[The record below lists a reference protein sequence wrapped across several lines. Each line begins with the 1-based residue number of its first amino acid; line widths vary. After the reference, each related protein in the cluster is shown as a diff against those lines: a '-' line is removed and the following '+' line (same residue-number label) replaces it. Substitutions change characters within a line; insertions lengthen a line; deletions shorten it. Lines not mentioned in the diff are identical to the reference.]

1 MASTRDQMTHVASSD
16 PIEQALELPG
26 GAVFHRCALQVNPHH
41 YSGTYRGQDSEGTSA
56 EYARAI
62 VQKAGELDISVLAIT
77 DHNHVGGVPDFRAEA
92 ERKGIRVFPG
102 FELASSEGVH
112 ILCIYPPET
121 EQGQLERYL
130 GEFGIR
136 ETAPSSD
143 LADKTFVEILAKVRQ
158 QRGLTIAAHVTN
170 DGGLFQTLDGQAC
183 IRAWKSSDLL
193 AVQIPGPV
201 EDLPQNARPII
212 QNKNPDYRREHPA
225 GDDLAVAVV
234 NAKDIARP
242 EDLEDRS
249 ATCWIK
255 MSEVSIEGLRQ
266 AFLDPGSRIRINPKE
281 GTLEPEEHAE
291 LLAMAWTGGFLDGA
305 RVRFNPNLNALVG
318 GRGAGKSTVI
328 ESIRAVLGLDPIGDD
343 ARKAHEGIVRHVLR
357 SGTKI
362 SLLVRVCRPA
372 PRDYRIE
379 RTLPNPP
386 IVRDEAGEVSN
397 RTPAEV
403 LHGVELFGQHEIS
416 ELTKSKEKRTRLLGR
431 FVERDDAGPRRR
443 ADLLRDLGKNRRDL
457 QDARTELEQIEER
470 LAALPGLE
478 ETLEQ
483 FRKAGLEDKLKE
495 KSLLVREERI
505 LKSIP
510 ERLAPFRECA
520 ENLQRELSIDRA
532 FVSQRALADLPG
544 KEILGRLD
552 TVLAELEDDLG
563 AVARDLEAALDKAN
577 QGIES
582 VRSDWARR
590 KQSVEDEYQKILR
603 ELHKRS
609 VDGEEFIRLQ
619 RQIEELR
626 PLRERQA
633 VVQRAVKEHTERRRN
648 LLAAWEDFKAEEFRR
663 LDRAAKSVNKKLRD
677 RVQIEVAAAG
687 NREPLFD
694 LLRGEVGG
702 RLSEAIERL
711 RNQQDIS
718 LAAFVE
724 ACRKGTEAL
733 QAAYGIPAGQA
744 GSLATAPPE
753 VLMRVEELDLPATMS
768 IRLNTAPTGEPPAW
782 QNLEDLSTGQK
793 ATAVL
798 LLLLLESEAP
808 LIVDQPEDDLD
819 NRFITEGVVPRMR
832 EEKGRRQF
840 LFSTHNAN
848 IPVLGDAELILGLS
862 AKGEAEGGRATIA
875 QEHMGSIDSR
885 TVRELVEEI
894 LEGGKEAF
902 ERRRRKYG
910 F

>member
-1 MASTRDQMTHVASSD
+1 MRLTDVASPDS
-16 PIEQALELPG
+16 IEQALALPG

-41 YSGTYRGQDSEGTSA
+41 YRGTYRGQDAQGTA
-56 EYARAI
+56 EEYARAL
-62 VQKAGELDISVLAIT
+62 VQKAVDLGISVLAIT
-77 DHNHVGGVPDFRAEA
+77 DHNSVRGVPEIRAVA
-92 ERKGIRVFPG
+92 EETDIHIFPG

-112 ILCIYPPET
+112 VLCIYPPET
-121 EQGQLERYL
+121 GQEQLGRYL

-136 ETAPSSD
+136 ETEPSSD
-143 LADKTFVEILAKVRQ
+143 PAEKTFVEILAMVRKQ
-158 QRGLTIAAHVTN
+158 GGLTIAAHVTN
-170 DGGLFQTLDGQAC
+170 KGGLFKKLDGQPRM
-183 IRAWKSSDLL
+183 RAWRDMNLL

-201 EDLPQNARPII
+201 EDLPQNVQPII
-212 QNKNPDYRREHPA
+212 RNTNPDYRREHPA

-266 AFLDPGSRIRINPKE
+266 AFLDPGSRIRLNPKE
-281 GTLEPEEHAE
+281 GKPEPEDHAE

-305 RVRFNPNLNALVG
+305 RIRFNPNLNALVG

-328 ESIRAVLGLDPIGDD
+328 ESIRAVLGLDPVGED
-343 ARKAHEGIVRHVLR
+343 ARKAHAGIVRQVLR
-357 SGTKI
+357 GGTRI
-362 SLLVRVCRPA
+362 SLLVRTCRPA
-372 PRDYRIE
+372 PRRYCIE

-386 IVRDEAGEVSN
+386 VVRDQEGKISN
-397 RTPAEV
+397 LSPTEI
-403 LHGVELFGQHEIS
+403 LHGVELFGQHEIA
-416 ELTKSKEKRTRLLGR
+416 ELTKSKEKRTRLLDR
-431 FVERDDAGPRRR
+431 FVQRDDAAPRRR
-443 ADLLRDLGKNRRDL
+443 ADLLRDLAKNRSEL
-457 QDARTELEQIEER
+457 QDARTELKQIDER

-483 FRKAGLEDKLKE
+483 FRKAGLEDKLRE
-495 KSLLVREERI
+495 QSLLVREERI
-505 LKSIP
+505 LNSTPK
-510 ERLAPFRECA
+510 RLAPFRECA
-520 ENLQRELSIDRA
+520 ENLRHELPIDRA

-544 KEILGRLD
+544 RAVLERLN
-552 TVLAELEDDLG
+552 TVLTELEAGLG
-563 AVARDLEAALDKAN
+563 TVVSNIEAILAKAD

-582 VRSDWARR
+582 VRSDWTVR
-590 KQSVEDEYQKILR
+590 KQSVEEEYQEILR
-603 ELHKRS
+603 GLDKRS

-619 RQIEELR
+619 RSIEELR
-626 PLRERQA
+626 PLRERKA
-633 VVQRAVKEHTERRRN
+633 IVQRTVKEHTEHRRS
-648 LLAAWEDFKAEEFRR
+648 LLVAWEDFTAEEFRR
-663 LDRAAKSVNKKLRD
+663 LDRAAKSVNKKLRN
-677 RVQIEVAAAG
+677 RVQIDVAARG
-687 NREPLFD
+687 NREPLIG
-694 LLRGEVGG
+694 LLRDKVGG
-702 RLSEAIERL
+702 RLSETIERL
-711 RNQQDIS
+711 RKHQDIS

-733 QAAYGIPAGQA
+733 RDAYGIPTGQA
-744 GSLATAPPE
+744 ENLAGAPPE
-753 VLMRVEELDLPATMS
+753 VLMRVEELELPGTLS
-768 IRLNTAPTGEPPAW
+768 IRLNTAPSDKSSVW

-832 EEKGRRQF
+832 AEKRRRQF

-862 AKGEAEGGRATIA
+862 AQGEAESGRAKIA
-875 QEHMGSIDSR
+875 QDHTGSIDSR
-885 TVRELVEEI
+885 TVRELVEDI
-894 LEGGKEAF
+894 LEGGKDAF

>member
-1 MASTRDQMTHVASSD
+1 M
-16 PIEQALELPG
+16 
-26 GAVFHRCALQVNPHH
+26 
-41 YSGTYRGQDSEGTSA
+41 
-56 EYARAI
+56 

-77 DHNHVGGVPDFRAEA
+77 DHNHVGGVPEFRAAA
-92 ERKGIRVFPG
+92 EGMGLHVFPG

-112 ILCIYPPET
+112 VLCIYPPET

-130 GEFGIR
+130 GAFGIR

-143 LADKTFVEILAKVRQ
+143 LADATFVEILAKVRQ

-170 DGGLFQTLDGQAC
+170 DGGLLRTLDGQAC

-201 EDLPQNARPII
+201 ADLPQNARPII
-212 QNKNPDYRREHPA
+212 CNKNPDYAREHPA
-225 GDDLAVAVV
+225 DNDLAVAVV
-234 NAKDIARP
+234 NAQDIARV

-266 AFLDPGSRIRINPKE
+266 ACLDPGSRIRLNPKD
-281 GTLEPEEHAE
+281 GTHAPDAHAG

-328 ESIRAVLGLDPIGDD
+328 ESIRAVLGLDPIGED
-343 ARKAHEGIVRHVLR
+343 ARKAHEGIVRQVLR
-357 SGTKI
+357 SGTQI

-372 PRDYRIE
+372 PKVYCIE

-386 IVRDEAGEVSN
+386 SVRDEAGAVSN
-397 RTPAEV
+397 LTPAEV
-403 LHGVELFGQHEIS
+403 LRGVELFGQHEIA
-416 ELTKSKEKRTRLLGR
+416 ELTRSKAKRTRLLDR
-431 FVERDDAGPRRR
+431 FIKGDDDAPRLQAALSREL
-443 ADLLRDLGKNRRDL
+443 AKNRRDL
-457 QDARTELEQIEER
+457 LDARSELDQIDER

-495 KSLLVREERI
+495 QSLLVREERI
-505 LKSIP
+505 LKSAR

-520 ENLQRELSIDRA
+520 ENLQRERPIDRA
-532 FVSQRALADLPG
+532 FVSQRALAELPG
-544 KEILGRLD
+544 KAILGRLD

-563 AVARDLEAALDKAN
+563 AIARDLEAALDKAN

-582 VRSDWARR
+582 VRADWARR

-603 ELHKRS
+603 ELHKGS
-609 VDGEEFIRLQ
+609 VDGEAFIRLQ
-619 RQIEELR
+619 RRIEALR
-626 PLRERQA
+626 PLREREA
-633 VVQRAVKEHTERRRN
+633 VVQRAVKAHAERRRN
-648 LLAAWEDFKAEEFRR
+648 LLAAWEDCKAGAFRR
-663 LDRAAKSVNKKLRD
+663 LDRAAKSVNKKLRE
-677 RVQIEVAAAG
+677 RVRIEVTAAG

-694 LLRGEVGG
+694 LLRDAVGG
-702 RLSEAIERL
+702 RLSEAIEGL
-711 RNQQDIS
+711 RQQQDLS
-718 LAAFVE
+718 LAEFVE
-724 ACRKGTEAL
+724 ACRKGTAAL
-733 QAAYGIPAGQA
+733 QAAYGMPAAQA
-744 GSLATAPPE
+744 GSLAAAPSE
-753 VLMRVEELDLPATMS
+753 VLMRVEELDLPATAS
-768 IRLNTAPTGEPPAW
+768 IRLNTAPAGEPPAW
-782 QNLEDLSTGQK
+782 QDLEALSTGQK

-832 EEKGRRQF
+832 EEKRRRQF

-848 IPVLGDAELILGLS
+848 IPVLGDAEMILGLA
-862 AKGEAEGGRATIA
+862 AKGEAQDGQARIA
-875 QEHMGSIDSR
+875 RQHMGSIDSPA
-885 TVRELVEEI
+885 VRGLVEAI
-894 LEGGKEAF
+894 LEGGKDAF